1 MRGCVY
7 VCVRANNLCILGE
20 SCWRRVF
27 FPQRVS
33 FFASAVCVYTRI
45 VYACVFTV
53 HICQHFPGFRD
64 CFEPLAEQKE

>member
-1 MRGCVY
+1 MIAGVVVCLCV
-7 VCVRANNLCILGE
+7 CAKNLCILDE

-45 VYACVFTV
+45 VCACVSLYTFAN
-53 HICQHFPGFRD
+53 IF
-64 CFEPLAEQKE
+64 